1 MEDVYRKIDEAEE
14 KLNHSIESN
23 YQYQLKI
30 QEGKK
35 NIEALTDINH
45 TLADMLE
52 RQNQLKR
59 ANL

>member
-14 KLNHSIESN
+14 KLHHSIESN
-23 YQYQLKI
+23 YQYKLQI
-30 QEGKK
+30 QEGKN

>member
-1 MEDVYRKIDEAEE
+1 MET
-14 KLNHSIESN
+14 S

-35 NIEALTDINH
+35 SIESLSDINK
-45 TLADMLE
+45 TLSDMLE

-59 ANL
+59 TNL